1 MPAPT
6 TDLIRKSSQTTIT
19 ITVEPVHHLI
29 HSLVLLN
36 KGDHLSGYAEWI
48 TQTAVSL
55 TPEQL
60 HTNKLVVLGLHY
72 AIVPFRSWSSF
83 EAYLDNLAAHHP
95 ETLRDRVLD
104 AYETMPCKQEVPVPI
119 NDREQLLSSP
129 EAYLDYLYCRFPD
142 TVIDEEIE
150 REAYFLMID
159 PPHMQQVIINHLSE
173 MWETV
178 LKPEWD
184 RIQPML
190 QASVDAF
197 NQLDL
202 AGMTPLEAAR
212 TVVGMELHEHWEEV
226 LSNEKLENVIFVP
239 SAHIGPYVS
248 MFKPNGTVWLLF
260 GARLPEGTAVIYPD
274 LSRSELLV
282 RLNALAD
289 DNRLRIIQL
298 IRDKGEQCSQDVMT
312 LLDLSQSAASRHLK
326 QLSATGYLTERR
338 REGAKCYNLNPD
350 RIEATLQA
358 LANFLGHS

>member
-6 TDLIRKSSQTTIT
+6 TDLIRKPGQST
-19 ITVEPVHHLI
+19 ITVALEPAHHLI

-36 KGDHLSGYAEWI
+36 KGEHLSGYAEWV

-60 HTNKLVVLGLHY
+60 HTSKLVLLGLHY
-72 AIVPFRSWSSF
+72 AVVPFRSWSSF

-104 AYETMPCKQEVPVPI
+104 AYETLPCKREAPI
-119 NDREQLLSSP
+119 TDRAQVLSSP
-129 EAYLDYLYCRFPD
+129 DAYLDYLYGRFPE
-142 TVIDEEIE
+142 TVINEEIE
-150 REAYFLMID
+150 REAYALMVD
-159 PPHMQQVIINHLSE
+159 PPRMQQVIISHLRE

-197 NQLDL
+197 NQLNL
-202 AGMTPLEAAR
+202 AGMAPLEAAR
-212 TVVGMELHEHWEEV
+212 TVVGKELHEHWEEV
-226 LSNEKLENVIFVP
+226 LSDEELENVIFVP

-248 MFKPNGTVWLLF
+248 MFKPDGTVWLLF

-289 DNRLRIIQL
+289 DNRLRILQL
-298 IRDKGEQCSQDVMT
+298 IRDEGEQCSQDVIN
-312 LLDLSQSAASRHLK
+312 LLGLSQSAASRHLK
-326 QLSATGYLTERR
+326 QLSATGYLVERR
-338 REGAKCYNLNPD
+338 LDGAKCYSLNPE
-350 RIEATLQA
+350 RSEATLQA
-358 LANFLGHS
+358 LANFLGHTG

>member
-6 TDLIRKSSQTTIT
+6 TDLIRKPSQATIT
-19 ITVEPVHHLI
+19 IALEPAHHLLN
-29 HSLVLLN
+29 SLVLLN
-36 KGDHLSGYAEWI
+36 KGDHLSGYAEWV

-55 TPEQL
+55 TPEQI

-72 AIVPFRSWSSF
+72 AVVPFRSWSSF
-83 EAYLDNLAAHHP
+83 EAYLDNLVAHHP

-104 AYETMPCKQEVPVPI
+104 AYESLPCKREVAVT
-119 NDREQLLSSP
+119 DRAQILSSP
-129 EAYLDYLYCRFPD
+129 EAYLEYLYGRFPD
-142 TVIDEEIE
+142 VVIDDAIE
-150 REAYFLMID
+150 REAYALMID
-159 PPHMQQVIINHLSE
+159 PPRMQQVIVNHLGE
-173 MWETV
+173 MWQTI
-178 LKPEWD
+178 LKPEWG

-197 NQLDL
+197 NEIDL

-212 TVVGMELHEHWEEV
+212 TVVGQELHEHWEEV
-226 LSNEKLENVIFVP
+226 LSDEKVENVIFVP
-239 SAHIGPYVS
+239 SAHVGPYVS

-289 DNRLRIIQL
+289 DNRLRILQL
-298 IRDKGEQCSQDVMT
+298 IRDEGEQCSQDVIN

-326 QLSATGYLTERR
+326 QLSATGYLIERR
-338 REGAKCYNLNPD
+338 RDGAKCYSLNQD
-350 RIEATLQA
+350 RIDATLQA